1 MTVPSS
7 TTLRNTRNASRRSAG
22 DDPALRRQ
30 KRFTDAER
38 TVGVM
43 PFYAAGKA
51 GHDGHADIDPM
62 HGLGSGHTRYES
74 KALYLNIRFAASD
87 ATSGPSRSVRW
98 TRGIALTSRKVSD
111 CRSLMTCCGWT
122 ICL

>member
-1 MTVPSS
+1 
-7 TTLRNTRNASRRSAG
+7 
-22 DDPALRRQ
+22 
-30 KRFTDAER
+30 
-38 TVGVM
+38 M

-74 KALYLNIRFAASD
+74 KALYLNITIRSIRCHF
-87 ATSGPSRSVRW
+87 GPSRSVRW
-98 TRGIALTSRKVSD
+98 IRGIALTSRKVSD
-111 CRSLMTCCGWT
+111 YLLLMMCCGWT